1 MTDSCLQPEYCQRM
15 HEICM
20 WFFEKKEGLQNL
32 EEDNVSISISITAT
46 ISTPFVSK
54 WSPAFPPEN
63 LPSQLRRYCMMKVVR
78 SSGCLDEGHK
88 RFSKAKIRNSLN
100 IRWMHFSSSSTPAPN
115 SLFPLEVT
123 SYPILV
129 YGQRGECY
137 GLNVCVTSDLH
148 VGRTLIPNLIVFGD
162 GAFGW

>member
-1 MTDSCLQPEYCQRM
+1 MTDSSLQPEYCQRM

-63 LPSQLRRYCMMKVVR
+63 RPSQLRRYCTMKVVH
-78 SSGCLDEGHK
+78 SSGCLENK

-100 IRWMHFSSSSTPAPN
+100 IRWMHFSSFSTLAPN

-123 SYPILV
+123 SYPISV
-129 YGQRGECY
+129 YGQKGECY

-148 VGRTLIPNLIVFGD
+148 VGTLIPNLMVFGD
-162 GAFGW
+162 GAFGR